1 MGTAHGAISI
11 LNALATG
18 KGAALSIELATK
30 ARVTLSEGK
39 GPIRLCSEQAGSN
52 EYGKLAEIVARRTL
66 EKYGHETEFHGEV
79 ETSSSIPSRSGL
91 KSSSAAAN
99 AIALATIAAIGE
111 EPHDNELIKIGIEA
125 SIESGVSL
133 TGGFDDSY
141 ASYYGGAVLAD
152 NNKRSVEIVP
162 TISKDLRIIIL
173 VPGVR
178 NSQVPLDPSY
188 FSSIR
193 IISQVAYREATN
205 GKLWDALTL
214 NGLAFTSILGQNP
227 GPALAS
233 IAAGAL
239 GAGLS
244 GKGPAIA
251 AVTTDEKA
259 TQVRSSLERFD
270 GQIIETRPNFEKAS
284 IKI

>member
-1 MGTAHGAISI
+1 MVV
-11 LNALATG
+11 
-18 KGAALSIELATK
+18 K
-30 ARVTLSEGK
+30 
-39 GPIRLCSEQAGSN
+39 
-52 EYGKLAEIVARRTL
+52 RTL
-66 EKYGHETEFHGEV
+66 EKYSNKTEFHGEV
-79 ETSSSIPSRSGL
+79 ETSSSIPARSGL

-99 AIALATIAAIGE
+99 AIALATISAIGE
-111 EPHDNELIKIGIEA
+111 EPHDDELIKIGIEA

-178 NSQVPLDPSY
+178 NGQVPLDPSY

-270 GQIIETRPNFEKAS
+270 GQIIETRPSFEKAS
-284 IKI
+284 IKV